1 MTKMTE
7 LYGTEDYDELSKDVK
22 YDLEKFKDPYVIG
35 AMIHRL
41 VEERKLTNTMLR
53 DIHKKMNRLTE
64 IMEQEGVDPRQIG
77 EAMLPEQD
85 ERILKF
91 VKKKKKACAED
102 VQEQFGYK
110 GKNAASARMN
120 ALVKAGFLIK
130 KRVGKK
136 VYFLTR

>member
-7 LYGTEDYDELSKDVK
+7 LYGTEDYAEFSKDVK
-22 YDLEKFKDPYVIG
+22 YDIEKFKDPYVVG

-41 VEERKLTNTMLR
+41 VEERKLTNEMLR
-53 DIHKKMNRLTE
+53 DIHKKLNKLVDL
-64 IMEQEGVDPRQIG
+64 MEKHGIDTSQTGDL
-77 EAMLPEQD
+77 MLADQD
-85 ERILKF
+85 EKIMSF
-91 VKKKKKACAED
+91 VRRVGKADAEE
-102 VQEQFGYK
+102 VRKEFGYR

-120 ALVKAGFLIK
+120 ALVKQGLLQK